1 MSLLS
6 RGRLSQR
13 ERRADR
19 FASTYYYGLLTRRA
33 LTPKVALTR
42 LHVLP
47 RIDVTTLSSSVSRQS
62 PPSPGEHHNVVD
74 SRFTPYTV
82 IATPP
87 LFFAKQNCSSKF
99 PLVATSRRV
108 APLSGPP
115 TSSAASSRAPS
126 FADAAM
132 RCHIRVHCTRS
143 TYVPRHVVF
152 LPFLSSSLLRA
163 ICASS

>member
-47 RIDVTTLSSSVSRQS
+47 RIDVTTLSLFRLPPIS
-62 PPSPGEHHNVVD
+62 PFPRRASQRGRLAVH
-74 SRFTPYTV
+74 TV

-87 LFFAKQNCSSKF
+87 LFFAKRNCSSKF
-99 PLVATSRRV
+99 PLVAASRRV

-132 RCHIRVHCTRS
+132 RCHIRVHCTHS
-143 TYVPRHVVF
+143 TCVPRHVVF

-163 ICASS
+163 IYASS